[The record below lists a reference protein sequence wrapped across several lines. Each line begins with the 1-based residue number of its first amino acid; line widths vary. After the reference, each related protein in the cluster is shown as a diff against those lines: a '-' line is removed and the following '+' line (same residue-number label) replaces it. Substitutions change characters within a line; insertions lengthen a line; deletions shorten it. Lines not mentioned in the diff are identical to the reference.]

1 MLPRIS
7 GVSDQQEMEKMMKKI
22 AIVAATLFAGATLT
36 TAALAEEPDA
46 TTTGTVA
53 GAATGAIVGGPVGAV
68 VGGAM
73 GMTTGAI
80 IDDAGK
86 PKDETVIIK
95 ERSPDTVIV
104 DDAPVVVEE

>member
-1 MLPRIS
+1 
-7 GVSDQQEMEKMMKKI
+7 MMKT
-22 AIVAATLFAGATLT
+22 AIVAATLLAGTAFATSVH
-36 TAALAEEPDA
+36 AEEPDA

-86 PKDETVIIK
+86 SENETVIIK
-95 ERSPDTVIV
+95 KRQPNAVVIEEEP
-104 DDAPVVVEE
+104 PVVIDE

>member
-1 MLPRIS
+1 
-7 GVSDQQEMEKMMKKI
+7 MKTI
-22 AIVAATLFAGATLT
+22 AIVAATLFAGAALSTS
-36 TAALAEEPDA
+36 ALAEEPDA

-95 ERSPDTVIV
+95 EPGSDTVIV
-104 DDAPVVVEE
+104 DDEPVIVQE

>member
-1 MLPRIS
+1 
-7 GVSDQQEMEKMMKKI
+7 MKKI
-22 AIVAATLFAGATLT
+22 ALIAASLFAATTFA
-36 TAALAEEPDA
+36 TAVQADEPDA

-53 GAATGAIVGGPVGAV
+53 GAATGALVGGPVGAV

-95 ERSPDTVIV
+95 KRQPDVVIQQE
-104 DDAPVVVEE
+104 PGVVIEE

>member
-1 MLPRIS
+1 
-7 GVSDQQEMEKMMKKI
+7 MMKTAMI
-22 AIVAATLFAGATLT
+22 AAALLAGATFAT
-36 TAALAEEPDA
+36 SVQAEEPDA

-53 GAATGAIVGGPVGAV
+53 GATTGALVGGPVGAV

-80 IDDAGK
+80 IEDAKK

-95 ERSPDTVIV
+95 KRQPNAVVIEEE
-104 DDAPVVVEE
+104 PSVVIQE

>member
-1 MLPRIS
+1 ML
-7 GVSDQQEMEKMMKKI
+7 KF
-22 AIVAATLFAGATLT
+22 AIMGAALLAGATF
-36 TAALAEEPDA
+36 ANSAQAEEPDA

-53 GAATGAIVGGPVGAV
+53 GAATGALVGGPVGAV

-80 IDDAGK
+80 IDDAGT

-95 ERSPDTVIV
+95 KRQPNAVVIEEEP
-104 DDAPVVVEE
+104 PVVVHE

>member
-1 MLPRIS
+1 M
-7 GVSDQQEMEKMMKKI
+7 KMTLI
-22 AIVAATLFAGATLT
+22 AASVLAAASIAGSAY
-36 TAALAEEPDA
+36 AEEPDA

-53 GAATGAIVGGPVGAV
+53 GAATGALVGGPVGAV

-80 IDDAGK
+80 VDDAQK

-95 ERSPDTVIV
+95 KRQPSSTVVI
-104 DDAPVVVEE
+104 EE

>member
-1 MLPRIS
+1 
-7 GVSDQQEMEKMMKKI
+7 MMKI
-22 AIVAATLFAGATLT
+22 AIAA
-36 TAALAEEPDA
+36 AALLAGTTFATSVQAEEPDA

-53 GAATGAIVGGPVGAV
+53 GATTGAIVGGPVGAV

-95 ERSPDTVIV
+95 KRQPNAVVIEEEP
-104 DDAPVVVEE
+104 PVVVQE

>member
-1 MLPRIS
+1 ML
-7 GVSDQQEMEKMMKKI
+7 KTTLI
-22 AIVAATLFAGATLT
+22 AASLLAATAFATSVQAD
-36 TAALAEEPDA
+36 EPDA

-53 GAATGAIVGGPVGAV
+53 GAATGAVVGGPVGAV

-80 IDDAGK
+80 IDDASK

-95 ERSPDTVIV
+95 KRQPQPDTVIIQ
-104 DDAPVVVEE
+104 E

>member
-1 MLPRIS
+1 
-7 GVSDQQEMEKMMKKI
+7 MKT
-22 AIVAATLFAGATLT
+22 AIVAASLLVGATFST
-36 TAALAEEPDA
+36 SVQAEEPDA

-53 GAATGAIVGGPVGAV
+53 GAATGALVGGPVGAV

-80 IDDAGK
+80 IDDASK

-95 ERSPDTVIV
+95 KRQPNTVVIEEE
-104 DDAPVVVEE
+104 PVIIQE

>member
-1 MLPRIS
+1 
-7 GVSDQQEMEKMMKKI
+7 MMKTTVI
-22 AIVAATLFAGATLT
+22 AAALLAGATFAT
-36 TAALAEEPDA
+36 SVQAEEPDA

-53 GAATGAIVGGPVGAV
+53 GATTGALVGGPVGAV

-80 IDDAGK
+80 IDDANK

-95 ERSPDTVIV
+95 KRQSN
-104 DDAPVVVEE
+104 AVVVEEEPSVVIDE

>member
-1 MLPRIS
+1 
-7 GVSDQQEMEKMMKKI
+7 MMKTI
-22 AIVAATLFAGATLT
+22 IVAASLLAGASFVTS
-36 TAALAEEPDA
+36 AQAEEPDA

-53 GAATGAIVGGPVGAV
+53 GAATGAVVGGPVGAV

-80 IDDAGK
+80 IDDAEK

-95 ERSPDTVIV
+95 KRQPDTVII
-104 DDAPVVVEE
+104 EE